1 MDYFIFKNQT
11 TKTTFNRIYL
21 TTTTA
26 TTTTTSRK
34 PLVAKANR
42 GGLKESSQT
51 EEREKSKTPRY
62 TVEFSITNATTHY

>member
-1 MDYFIFKNQT
+1 MFDRCHF
-11 TKTTFNRIYL
+11 YL
-21 TTTTA
+21 IKQQQQQQQQQQA
-26 TTTTTSRK
+26 EINPK